1 MRKIALSGNASG
13 TGTFTIA
20 SPDSS
25 TDRTLNLPD
34 NSGTVLTSATTTG
47 FPAGS
52 VLQVVSV
59 AKTDTFSI
67 ASSSTYADITGL
79 SVSITPTSATSKILV
94 IVSIGASSISQGGT
108 SAYRLVRASTAIGVG
123 TPAGSRQGTSFRFI
137 NGTADGNSS
146 SGGLGFNFLDS
157 PATTSS
163 TTYKLQV
170 ITQNLVPCTGYI
182 NVSESDTDTA
192 ESFGTRAAST
202 ITVMEI
208 SA

>member
-1 MRKIALSGNASG
+1 LLSNAS
-13 TGTFTIA
+13 TA
-20 SPDSS
+20 
-25 TDRTLNLPD
+25 
-34 NSGTVLTSATTTG
+34 G

-94 IVSIGASSISQGGT
+94 IVSIGASSISQGGS

-123 TPAGSRQGTSFRFI
+123 TPAGSRQGTSFRFF
-137 NGTADGNSS
+137 NGVTDGNVSY
-146 SGGLGFNFLDS
+146 GGLGFNFLDS

-170 ITQNLVPCTGYI
+170 ITQNLSPCTGYI
-182 NVSESDTDTA
+182 NASASDTDTA
-192 ESFGTRAAST
+192 ESYGTRAAST